1 MTTDHSAASESFREA
16 YYQIAKSILES
27 FPKYRPPL
35 DLFVFKDESATL
47 ETYCRKGHRLS
58 NDQVDEVHKLCANGS
73 LFVARAD
80 HAVYFKHIVKQL
92 DLVLVDENLKQTE
105 IAEVIIQAL
114 TIRLE
119 EFIDQ
124 PVRPVFE
131 TLYKDV
137 MVFTEFL
144 SHDKFRIKL
153 FMRRLALKEHT
164 LSSHSF
170 NTATAGLWLFFET
183 RKDFKRRDL
192 DKVALALLL
201 HDIGMSKVPSFI
213 LSKTEPLKRDERAK
227 IIEHALQGG
236 KVVHKLGFAFDEMV
250 QAIMQH
256 HERLDGSGYPNK
268 LKGDDIG
275 WFGRITAVAD
285 SFSAMI
291 TDRNYA
297 KALPPAE
304 AAASL
309 QKDDK
314 RYDSKYTALLNAAY
328 ATNQF

>member
-47 ETYCRKGHRLS
+47 ETFCRKGQRLS
-58 NDQVDEVHKLCANGS
+58 NEQVDEIHSLCAAGS

-80 HAVYFKHIVKQL
+80 HSVYFKHIVKQL
-92 DLVLVDENLKQTE
+92 DLVLVDENLKQSE
-105 IAEVIIQAL
+105 VAEVIIQAL

-119 EFIDQ
+119 EFMDQ
-124 PVRPVFE
+124 PVRPMFE
-131 TLYKDV
+131 KLYKDV

-144 SHDKFRIKL
+144 SQDKFRIKL
-153 FMRRLALKEHT
+153 FMRRLVTEEYA
-164 LSSHSF
+164 LSSHSL
-170 NTATAGLWLFFET
+170 NTAITGIWLFFET

-192 DKVALALLL
+192 DKAALALLL

-213 LSKTEPLKRDERAK
+213 LSKKEPLNRDERAK

-275 WFGRITAVAD
+275 WFGRLTAVAD

-297 KALPPAE
+297 KAIPPAE
-304 AAASL
+304 AAVSL

-314 RYDSKYTALLNAAY
+314 RYDSKYASLLNAAY
-328 ATNQF
+328 ATNLF

>member
-1 MTTDHSAASESFREA
+1 MTADQSTVSGSIRED

-35 DLFVFKDESATL
+35 DLFIFKDESATL

-58 NDQVDEVHKLCANGS
+58 NEQVEEIHKLCAAGS

-92 DLVLVDENLKQTE
+92 DLVLVDKNLKQTE

-114 TIRLE
+114 TIRLN
-119 EFIDQ
+119 EFMDQ

-131 TLYKDV
+131 TLYADA

-144 SHDKFRIKL
+144 AQDKFRIKL
-153 FMRRLALKEHT
+153 FMRRLATGEHS
-164 LSSHSF
+164 LEAHSL
-170 NTATAGLWLFFET
+170 NTAITGLWLFFET
-183 RKDFKRRDL
+183 RNDFKRRDL
-192 DKVALALLL
+192 DKAALALLL
-201 HDIGMSKVPSFI
+201 HDIGMTKVPAFI
-213 LSKTEPLKRDERAK
+213 LSKKEPLKRDERVK
-227 IIEHALQGG
+227 IFEHALAGG
-236 KVVHKLGFAFDEMV
+236 KIVHKLGFAFDEMV
-250 QAIMQH
+250 QAIMLH

-275 WFGRITAVAD
+275 WFGRLTAVAD

-291 TDRNYA
+291 TKRNYA
-297 KALPPAE
+297 EAVEPAI
-304 AAASL
+304 AAAAL
-309 QKDDK
+309 QKDEK
-314 RYDSKYTALLNAAY
+314 RYDNKYSSLLNAAY
-328 ATNQF
+328 VTELF

>member
-1 MTTDHSAASESFREA
+1 MTTDHSAASENFREA

-92 DLVLVDENLKQTE
+92 DLVLVDENLKDTE
-105 IAEVIIQAL
+105 IAEVILQAL

-131 TLYKDV
+131 TFYKDV

-144 SHDKFRIKL
+144 SHDKFRSKL
-153 FMRRLALKEHT
+153 FMRRLAMEKHT
-164 LSSHSF
+164 LSSHSL
-170 NTATAGLWLFFET
+170 NTAITGLWLFFET
-183 RKDFKRRDL
+183 RKDFKRREL
-192 DKVALALLL
+192 DKLALALLL

-275 WFGRITAVAD
+275 WFGRLTAVAD

-291 TDRNYA
+291 TDRTYA
-297 KALPPAE
+297 KAIPPAE
-304 AAASL
+304 AATSL

-314 RYDSKYTALLNAAY
+314 RYDSKYSAILHAAY
-328 ATNQF
+328 ATNLF

>member
-16 YYQIAKSILES
+16 YYQIAKSILDS

-47 ETYCRKGHRLS
+47 EPYCRKGARLS
-58 NDQVDEVHKLCANGS
+58 NEQVEEVQTLCSNGD

-92 DLVLVDENLKQTE
+92 DLVLIDENLKETE

-131 TLYKDV
+131 TLYQDV
-137 MVFTEFL
+137 MVLTEFL
-144 SHDKFRIKL
+144 SKDKFRMKL
-153 FMRRLALKEHT
+153 FMRRISTEEHR
-164 LSSHSF
+164 LSTHSL
-170 NTATAGLWLFFET
+170 NTTITGLWLFFET
-183 RKDFKRRDL
+183 RKDFKRREL
-192 DKVALALLL
+192 DKITLALLL

-213 LSKTEPLKRDERAK
+213 LTKTEPLKHDERAK
-227 IIEHALQGG
+227 ILEHSLQGG
-236 KVVHKLGFAFDEMV
+236 KIVHKLGFAFDEMV

-275 WFGRITAVAD
+275 WLGRITAVAD

-291 TDRNYA
+291 TKRIYA
-297 KALPPAE
+297 EAIPPAE
-304 AAASL
+304 AALTL
-309 QKDDK
+309 QKDEK
-314 RYDSKYTALLNAAY
+314 RYDSKYTSLLNAAY
-328 ATNQF
+328 ATNLF

>member
-1 MTTDHSAASESFREA
+1 MTTDHSNASESFREA

-35 DLFVFKDESATL
+35 DLFVYKDESATL

-58 NDQVDEVHKLCANGS
+58 NEQVDEIHKLCSDGS

-92 DLVLVDENLKQTE
+92 DLVLIDENLKQTE
-105 IAEVIIQAL
+105 VAEIIIQAL

-119 EFIDQ
+119 EFMSQ

-144 SHDKFRIKL
+144 AQDKFRIKL
-153 FMRRLALKEHT
+153 FMRRLAMEKHT
-164 LSSHSF
+164 LFSHSL
-170 NTATAGLWLFFET
+170 NTAITGLWLFFET

-192 DKVALALLL
+192 DKAALALLL
-201 HDIGMSKVPSFI
+201 HDVGMSKVPSFI
-213 LSKTEPLKRDERAK
+213 LAKTEPLKRDERAK

-236 KVVHKLGFAFDEMV
+236 KMMHKLGFAFEEMM

-275 WFGRITAVAD
+275 WFGRLTAVAD

-291 TDRNYA
+291 TERNYA
-297 KALPPAE
+297 KAISPAE
-304 AAASL
+304 AASTL
-309 QKDDK
+309 QKDEK

-328 ATNQF
+328 ATNLF

>member
-35 DLFVFKDESATL
+35 DLFVYKDESATL
-47 ETYCRKGHRLS
+47 ETFCRKGQRLS
-58 NDQVDEVHKLCANGS
+58 NEEVDEVHSLCSAGS

-80 HAVYFKHIVKQL
+80 HAVYFKHIIKQL
-92 DLVLVDENLKQTE
+92 DLVLIDENLKQTE

-114 TIRLE
+114 IVRLE
-119 EFIDQ
+119 DFINQ

-131 TLYKDV
+131 ELYKDV
-137 MVFTEFL
+137 MVLTEFL
-144 SHDKFRIKL
+144 AQDRFRIKL
-153 FMRRLALKEHT
+153 FMRRLAVDEHK
-164 LSSHSF
+164 LSAHSL
-170 NTATAGLWLFFET
+170 NTAISGLWLFFET

-192 DKVALALLL
+192 DKATLAFML

-213 LSKTEPLKRDERAK
+213 LDKTEPLKRDERAK

-236 KVVHKLGFAFDEMV
+236 KVMHKLGFAFDEMV

-275 WFGRITAVAD
+275 WFGRMTAVAD

-291 TDRNYA
+291 TPRKYA
-297 KALPPAE
+297 EALPPAE
-304 AAASL
+304 AALAL
-309 QKDDK
+309 QNDEK
-314 RYDSKYTALLNAAY
+314 RYDVKYTSLLNAAY
-328 ATNQF
+328 VTNQF